1 MLEEKL
7 VLVDDDGKPLK
18 KVDDPGNTDND
29 SEVEEAFNKNTCF
42 MTSTS
47 SKPYDDDDFYD
58 YGLTEDQLK
67 FANAFDNSL
76 RGQLRRMLVS

>member
-7 VLVDDDGKPLK
+7 MLVDDDGKPLK

-47 SKPYDDDDFYD
+47 SKVDNSSKN
-58 YGLTEDQLK
+58 DQLK

-76 RGQLRRMLVS
+76 RGQLRQRR